1 MTPALT
7 FFVGLGML
15 ILFGWYFATDQGPR
29 KRLLA
34 TTLMVL
40 LVVFSIAAIWPPQ
53 KKIALGLDIQG
64 GTSFLIRLVPGDKQI
79 TKGMLEQAVEV
90 IRKRIDTFG
99 VSEPIISPVGS
110 DRILVQIPGL
120 DTAKIQEARD
130 QLSRVAKLEFR
141 LVYPDNGEKLRA
153 IDEGKDVIPPEYRID
168 THKLAAEGG
177 SMTNEFGETVAGSK
191 EKPKEERLLVK
202 KKADL
207 SGDRVSSAGA
217 SYEKDGWVVHLRFDP
232 EGAKKFG
239 DITAAHVHH
248 RFAIVLDGVI
258 QSAPVIQDAIYG
270 GDAQITGRFTEE
282 EARGLASVLENP
294 LQTPVSIEEER
305 SISPTLGLDSIRA
318 SILAGLVGLVITL
331 ICVAIYYKIPGLV
344 ANLALII
351 NLILLVGALTMFHFV
366 LTLPGIAGIIL
377 TIGLSVDAN
386 VLIYERLREEM
397 ALGKSLKVALN
408 TAYEKAFS
416 SIFDANVTTL
426 ITAAILF
433 WKATGPVK
441 GFAIS
446 LTLGILASLF
456 TALIV
461 GRSCLGWLVDT
472 GRLKRISMLHLI
484 SSKNINFLGKGFI
497 ACMIS
502 LALLLAGAAA
512 FYIRGEKN
520 FGVDFRG
527 GDLITLSAPGKIDIG
542 QVRNALKP
550 IGFADASIQESTQG
564 GKSYITIRTP
574 LNTSDRVEKQ
584 IIQTLPSAGFN
595 VEGSER
601 VGALVGGELAKS
613 SLIAL
618 GLGIL
623 GILIFVTF
631 RFELSFAVGAIV
643 ALLHDVLMTVGM
655 FALLGRELTL
665 TMVGAVLT
673 IAGYSINDTIVVY
686 DRIREGLASGR
697 RGTIEEIMNSSI
709 NQTLSRTILTSTVT
723 LIPIFCL
730 FLFGGAVLRDFSLAI
745 IIGVVVGTYS
755 SIFIASPIVL
765 WWSRARGRG
774 AAALRREV
782 TEKATTAANPLAQ
795 R

>member
-1 MTPALT
+1 MSPALT
-7 FFVGLGML
+7 FFIGLIL
-15 ILFGWYFATDQGPR
+15 LVLFGWYFATDQGLR

-34 TTLMVL
+34 ATLVL
-40 LVVFSIAAIWPPQ
+40 LLVTFSIVTIWPPQ

-64 GTSFLIRLVPGDKQI
+64 GTSFLIRLVGGDKAI
-79 TKGMLEQAVEV
+79 NKGMLDQAVEV
-90 IRKRIDTFG
+90 IRKRVDYFG
-99 VSEPIISPVGS
+99 ASEPIISPVGN

-120 DTAKIQEARD
+120 DAAKIQEARD

-141 LVYPDNGEKLRA
+141 LVYPDSGERLRE
-153 IDEGKDVIPPEYRID
+153 IDQGKQVIPPEYRIEVYK
-168 THKLAAEGG
+168 HAAEG
-177 SMTNEFGETVAGSK
+177 N
-191 EKPKEERLLVK
+191 EKPIEERLLVK

-207 SGDRVSSAGA
+207 GGDRVSGSSAYYGN
-217 SYEKDGWVVHLRFDP
+217 EGWTVQLKFDS

-239 DITAAHVHH
+239 QITEQYKGH
-248 RFAIVLDGVI
+248 RFAIVLDGII
-258 QSAPVIQDAIYG
+258 QSAPVIRDAIYG
-270 GDAQITGRFTEE
+270 GDAVITGKFSEQ

-305 SISPTLGLDSIRA
+305 SVSPTLGMDSIRA

-331 ICVAIYYKIPGLV
+331 VCVAIYYKIPGLV
-344 ANLALII
+344 ANLALLI
-351 NLILLVGALTMFHFV
+351 NIVLLIGALTMFHFV

-397 ALGKSLKVALN
+397 ALGKSLKVAVKA
-408 TAYEKAFS
+408 AYEKAFS

-433 WKATGPVK
+433 WKASGPVK
-441 GFAIS
+441 GFAIA

-461 GRSCLGWLVDT
+461 GRNFLGWFVDT
-472 GRLKRISMLHLI
+472 GKLKRISMLHLI

-497 ACMIS
+497 ACMCS
-502 LALLLAGAAA
+502 LALLLAGAMA
-512 FYIRGEKN
+512 FYARGDRN

-542 QVRNALKP
+542 QVRNALKS
-550 IGFADASIQESTQG
+550 IGLADASIQESAQG

-574 LNTSDRVEKQ
+574 LNTSDKVEKQ
-584 IIQTLPSAGFN
+584 IIQANPSAGFK

-631 RFELSFAVGAIV
+631 RFELSFAIGAIV

-655 FALLGRELTL
+655 FSLLGRELTL

-697 RGTIEEIMNSSI
+697 RGSIEQIMNESI

-723 LIPIFCL
+723 LIPILCL
-730 FLFGGAVLRDFSLAI
+730 FFFGGAVLRDFSLAI

-765 WWSRARGRG
+765 WWTRARGG
-774 AAALRREV
+774 STTALRREV
-782 TEKATTAANPLAQ
+782 TQKATTANPLAQ